1 MLLASVCSA
10 PALHSGRLHVVLGG
24 SVLPHPAKADK
35 GGEDAFLFDDKRC
48 LFGVADGVG
57 GSAKNGVD
65 PGAFSREMLERCHQ
79 AAACGVA
86 DALPDA
92 LRLASECPLSG
103 GGGSSTLVLGQ
114 LEEGTST
121 LRLLNLGDSGAMV
134 LRPAM
139 REVSGNDAKQLW
151 PRVGARPRPFPAFT
165 PRHFPAPSRPSRL
178 APPQRP
184 PAPSRRPRAPSPAC
198 SSPHAGA
205 DPRLELAVPDP
216 RPHL

>member
-1 MLLASVCSA
+1 MLLAVYSA

-139 REVSGNDAKQLW
+139 REVSGTDAKQLW
-151 PRVGARPRPFPAFT
+151 PRVGARPR
-165 PRHFPAPSRPSRL
+165 PSRPSRL

>member
-1 MLLASVCSA
+1 MLLAVYSA
-10 PALHSGRLHVVLGG
+10 PAALHSGRLHVVLGG

-139 REVSGNDAKQLW
+139 REVSGTDAKQLW
-151 PRVGARPRPFPAFT
+151 PRVGARPRPFPPLT
-165 PRHFPAPSRPSRL
+165 PR
-178 APPQRP
+178 
-184 PAPSRRPRAPSPAC
+184 PSPAA
-198 SSPHAGA
+198 SRSKSPTSRTLPGVQFSARRSRPTAGTGRTRPA
-205 DPRLELAVPDP
+205 PAPLTPSARRLT
-216 RPHL
+216 R